1 MNSEA
6 RQEPTTRT
14 QTPCALVVDDD
25 ELTQELLRE
34 MLSDLGF
41 SQVHSALD
49 GRQALKMLADL
60 QHPPQFLV
68 CDIFMPEMDGFEFLD
83 KLAALKFAG
92 GVILMTGGDPEMLKM
107 ARDISVASGLKVTGT
122 FLKPISTE
130 QLSHAL
136 VA

>member
-6 RQEPTTRT
+6 RQEPTTRA
-14 QTPCALVVDDD
+14 QAPCALVVDDD

-41 SQVHSALD
+41 IQVQSALN
-49 GRQALKMLADL
+49 GRQALMMLADL

-122 FLKPISTE
+122 LLKPISTE